1 MLNYN
6 MNTRQKTLL
15 EKLHKLGRL
24 SIEEEA
30 LIFNVVPMT
39 VRRDIQLFERQG
51 IAIRTHG
58 GAVPRISEPTQ
69 LFTHSDAS
77 EVQKRIARKAVEMI
91 PSESTVLLSTGSTTL
106 EVARQLA
113 ASDLRIC
120 VITNSLPIAAVL
132 FQTKIQVILTGGSLR
147 TTSLDLVGPVTEK
160 NLDEYYIDLL
170 ITGCDGASA
179 EYGFFTKD
187 LNLAEMEKKSVKKS
201 GKTIIVTESTKFNK
215 PSFVK
220 FASLNEVTTVI
231 TDKKLPD
238 DTASLITKTGIE
250 LIQV

>member
-1 MLNYN
+1 MLDYN
-6 MNTRQKTLL
+6 MNARQKTLL

-30 LIFNVVPMT
+30 VAFDVAPMT
-39 VRRDIQLFERQG
+39 IRRDIQFFESQG

-58 GAVPRISEPTQ
+58 GAVPRVSDPMR
-69 LFTHSDAS
+69 LFTQPESSMA
-77 EVQKRIARKAVEMI
+77 QKRIARKAVEII
-91 PSESTVLLSTGSTTL
+91 PPECTVLLSTGSTTL

-147 TTSLDLVGPVTEK
+147 SNSLDLTGPVTEK
-160 NLDEYYIDLL
+160 NLDEYYIDIL

-179 EYGFFTKD
+179 DGFFTKD

-201 GKTIIVTESTKFNK
+201 GKTIIVTESHKFAK
-215 PSFVK
+215 PAFVK
-220 FASLNEVTTVI
+220 FASIDEISTVI
-231 TDKKLPD
+231 TDKKLSEEIAVPLRH
-238 DTASLITKTGIE
+238 SGLE
-250 LIQV
+250 LILV

>member
-1 MLNYN
+1 MLDFN
-6 MNTRQKTLL
+6 MNMRQKTLL

-30 LIFNVVPMT
+30 LIFKVAPMT
-39 VRRDIQLFERQG
+39 IRRDIQLFEKQG

-58 GAVPRISEPTQ
+58 GAVPRISEPSQ
-69 LFTHSDAS
+69 LFTQQDAS
-77 EVQKRIARKAVEMI
+77 EAQKRIAKKAVDFIQDDCTLM
-91 PSESTVLLSTGSTTL
+91 LSTGTTTL

-113 ASDLRIC
+113 ASNLRIC

-147 TTSLDLVGPVTEK
+147 TSSLDLVGPVTEK
-160 NLDEYYIDLL
+160 NLDEYYIDIL

-179 EYGFFTKD
+179 KEGFFTKD

-201 GKTIIVTESTKFNK
+201 GKTIIVTESSKFNK

-220 FASLNEVTTVI
+220 FASIEEVSTII
-231 TDKKLPD
+231 TDKKLPSEI
-238 DTASLITKTGIE
+238 ANKLSKTGLE
-250 LIQV
+250 LILV

>member
-1 MLNYN
+1 
-6 MNTRQKTLL
+6 MNSRQKTLV
-15 EKLHKLGRL
+15 EKLYKLGRL
-24 SIEEEA
+24 FIKEEA
-30 LIFNVVPMT
+30 TAFAVAPMT
-39 VRRDIQLFERQG
+39 IRRDIQFFESQG

-58 GAVPRISEPTQ
+58 GAVPRVNEPLQIFTQ
-69 LFTHSDAS
+69 PEAS
-77 EVQKRIARKAVEMI
+77 AIQKKIARKAVEMI
-91 PSESTVLLSTGSTTL
+91 PAESTLMLSTGSTTL

-132 FQTKIQVILTGGSLR
+132 FQTKIQVVLTGGSLR
-147 TTSLDLVGPVTEK
+147 SNSLDLTGPVTEK
-160 NLDEYYIDLL
+160 NLDEYYIDIL
-170 ITGCDGASA
+170 ITGCDGVSQD
-179 EYGFFTKD
+179 GFFTKD

-201 GKTIIVTESTKFNK
+201 AKTIVVTESHKFNK

-220 FASLNEVTTVI
+220 FASLNEVATVI

-238 DTASLITKTGIE
+238 DTASLITQTGIE

>member
-1 MLNYN
+1 

-15 EKLHKLGRL
+15 EKLHKLGSL

-30 LIFNVVPMT
+30 LIFKVAPMT
-39 VRRDIQLFERQG
+39 IRRDIQLFEKQG

-58 GAVPRISEPTQ
+58 GAVPRISEPSQ
-69 LFTHSDAS
+69 LFTQQDAN
-77 EVQKRIARKAVEMI
+77 EAQKRIAKKAVELI
-91 PSESTVLLSTGSTTL
+91 PDGCTLMLSTGTTTL

-147 TTSLDLVGPVTEK
+147 TSSLDLVGPVTEK
-160 NLDEYYIDLL
+160 NLDEYYIDIL

-179 EYGFFTKD
+179 EEGFFTKD

-201 GKTIIVTESTKFNK
+201 GKTIIVTESSKFNK

-220 FASLNEVTTVI
+220 FASMDEISTLI
-231 TDKKLPD
+231 TDRKLLPEIKNRMD
-238 DTASLITKTGIE
+238 KTKLE
-250 LIQV
+250 LILV